1 MSRTDDRMNRSTRVF
16 LDTLA
21 KCGNISMSAKAAD
34 LSRPGLYARRERDEQ
49 FAREWDEAMDKA
61 IDTLEAE
68 AWRRARDG
76 VPEFITTG
84 KGLVMDEYGN
94 PVTQNRY
101 SDTLLITLLKA
112 HRPECYRERSSVD
125 MNVTGNLAELIDA
138 GRKRVQ
144 GRDDERK

>member
-21 KCGNISMSAKAAD
+21 KCGNISMAAKAAD

-49 FAREWDEAMDKA
+49 FAREWDEAMDRA

-76 VPEFITTG
+76 VPEFVTTG
-84 KGLVMDEYGN
+84 KGLVMDKEGK
-94 PVTQNRY
+94 PIMQNRY

-112 HRPECYRERSSVD
+112 HRPERFRDRSSVD

-144 GRDDERK
+144 GRDDG

>member
-21 KCGNISMSAKAAD
+21 KCGNISMAAKAAD

-76 VPEFITTG
+76 VPEFVTTG
-84 KGLVMDEYGN
+84 KGLVMDKEGK
-94 PVTQNRY
+94 PVMQNRY
-101 SDTLLITLLKA
+101 SDTLLVTLLKA
-112 HRPECYRERSSVD
+112 HRPERFRDRSSVD

-138 GRKRVQ
+138 GRKRAQ
-144 GRDDERK
+144 GRDDG